1 MTEQTKKIGI
11 VGATGYT
18 GEELLRV
25 LARHSGVKVA
35 FVTSEK
41 EQGQPVQQVF
51 PQLPAYR
58 GLRFIS
64 ASEATSQSVDLVFF
78 CLPAGESA
86 PLAQPFSENG
96 VKIVDLG
103 SDFRFYDAKVY
114 EQWYGKKHPAPAL
127 LSETVYGLPEWNR
140 EQIRGARYVGNPGCY
155 PTSILLALLPFYRQ
169 GILPDNT
176 LVIDSKSGV
185 SGAGKT
191 PSRITHY
198 VEVNE
203 SMKAYMPGRSHRH
216 VGEIE
221 QELSRFANQAVNI
234 LFTPHLVPMS
244 RGIFST
250 IYMPLQQQV
259 SKQDLL
265 QILHAA
271 YDQEPFVHILDAAIP
286 STAMAANT
294 NNCFIGLNVVE
305 SANHVILFSAIDN
318 LGKGASWQAVQNMNI
333 MLDFDEEAGL
343 I

>member
-1 MTEQTKKIGI
+1 MSEQTKKIGI

-25 LARHSGVKVA
+25 LARHTGVEVA

-41 EQGQPVQQVF
+41 EQGQPVQQIF

-58 GLRFIS
+58 GLLFIS
-64 ASEATSQSVDLVFF
+64 ASAATSQSADLVFL

-86 PLAQPFSENG
+86 PLAQPFIDNG
-96 VKIVDLG
+96 AKIVDLG
-103 SDFRFYDAKVY
+103 SDFRFYNADVY

-127 LSETVYGLPEWNR
+127 LDETVYGLPEWNR
-140 EQIRGARYVGNPGCY
+140 ERIRGARYVGNPGCY
-155 PTSILLALLPFYRQ
+155 PTSVLLALLPFYRQ
-169 GILPDNT
+169 GIPADGA

-185 SGAGKT
+185 SGAGKV
-191 PSRITHY
+191 PNRITHY

-203 SMKAYMPGRSHRH
+203 NIKAYKPGRSHRH

-221 QELSRFANQAVNI
+221 QELSRFADQAVNI

-250 IYMPLQQQV
+250 IYMPLRQHAD
-259 SKQDLL
+259 KEELL
-265 QILHAA
+265 RILHSA
-271 YDQEPFVHILDAAIP
+271 YDQEPFVHILDTTIP
-286 STAMAANT
+286 STAMAANS
-294 NNCFIGLNVVE
+294 NNCFLGVDRVE
-305 SANHVILFSAIDN
+305 SANHAILFSAIDN

-333 MLDFDEEAGL
+333 MLGFDEKAGL